1 LARLDKIRVLGPAAA
16 PIVRLK
22 RIYRFHFVL
31 KAEKRQ
37 ALGEVLRNLLRH
49 AETQGIPRRG
59 LIVDVDA
66 VHLM

>member
-1 LARLDKIRVLGPAAA
+1 
-16 PIVRLK
+16 VRLK
-22 RIYRFHFVL
+22 RIYRYHFVL

-37 ALGEVLRNLLRH
+37 ALGELLRAMLGH
-49 AETQGIPRRG
+49 AAAQGIPRRG